1 MAATD
6 YSKHKDRDPRQ
17 TVEAIRARLDAMG
30 VETELVWTSHQFDE
44 MWSNRVTIAG
54 TSLGTNGKCA
64 LTFSRPDAG
73 DYLDDPYCELL
84 LSLMGEYGGQAI
96 VVDGR
101 LASHIRATHP
111 EVRLVASYNR
121 CILDHAQGFGG
132 LREEDYY
139 RDLLERYDEVVV
151 RCEAAFEG
159 GALEGMADVA
169 DRIQV
174 IVNQKC
180 VPNCPDGA
188 RHIAATARSIE
199 LEASEGRRV
208 LARWTQPLREAM
220 GTVYIRPERRLA
232 LADRGFTLFK
242 LQGRIAPATSTFK
255 NLLCNILKD
264 GMQAAS
270 SDVLLPLVEA
280 TLRLDGAGTDSDAM
294 MSIPSSLGGVAW
306 RGSLLGGWES
316 PWRQSVVREGR
327 GGARSL
333 TSRLLRRCASLTCST
348 TGRGIS
354 WAVARCWAA
363 RALPC
368 ATRTR
373 SA

>member
-1 MAATD
+1 MQDTQIALADSRVSWKVPTLFGND
-6 YSKHKDRDPRQ
+6 WVALSLAQTLNPLLPRPFFASAYGCPACAWAGGRNSRMRKELSERELRRYF
-17 TVEAIRARLDAMG
+17 EAYRSVGA
-30 VETELVWTSHQFDE
+30 
-44 MWSNRVTIAG
+44 N
-54 TSLGTNGKCA
+54 CA

-73 DYLDDPYCELL
+73 NYLDDSYCELL
-84 LSLMGEYGGQAI
+84 LSLTGEYGGQAI

-159 GALEGMADVA
+159 GALDRMADVA

-199 LEASEGRRV
+199 LEASEGKRA
-208 LARWTQPLREAM
+208 LARCTQPLREAM

-255 NLLCNILKD
+255 NLLRNILRD
-264 GMQAAS
+264 GMKAAS
-270 SDVLLPLVEA
+270 SEVLLPLVEA
-280 TLRLDGAGTDSDAM
+280 TLRLDGAGTNFDAM
-294 MSIPSSLGGVAW
+294 MSIPSSLGV
-306 RGSLLGGWES
+306 
-316 PWRQSVVREGR
+316 
-327 GGARSL
+327 
-333 TSRLLRRCASLTCST
+333 
-348 TGRGIS
+348 
-354 WAVARCWAA
+354 
-363 RALPC
+363 
-368 ATRTR
+368 
-373 SA
+373 